1 MNLKAKKHVEEQKQ
15 QAQKKLAAC
24 LDRLKEKGLE
34 PKLIAKDPL
43 VRQLR
48 AEVREAGLRLRA
60 VAATEKLN
68 SDKIV
73 KKQEKEAARE
83 ATKNQPNQKKKKPK
97 AVPEKKE
104 KKSKAKGE
112 AAPAEKE

>member
-1 MNLKAKKHVEEQKQ
+1 MNLKAKKHVETQKQ
-15 QAQKKLAAC
+15 KVQEKLTAC
-24 LDRLKEKGLE
+24 LARLKEKGME

-43 VRQLR
+43 IRQLR
-48 AEVREAGLRLRA
+48 AEIREAGLRLRA

-83 ATKNQPNQKKKKPK
+83 AAKNQPSQKKKKAK
-97 AVPEKKE
+97 AAPPEKKE
-104 KKSKAKGE
+104 KKAKKGE